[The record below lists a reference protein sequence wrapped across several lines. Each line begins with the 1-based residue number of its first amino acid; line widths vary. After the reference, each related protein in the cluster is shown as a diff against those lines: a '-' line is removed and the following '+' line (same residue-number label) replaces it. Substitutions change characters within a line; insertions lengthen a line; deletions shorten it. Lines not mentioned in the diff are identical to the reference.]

1 MTKTLELTK
10 EEVGTLKRL
19 LRKELHT
26 DLNNDVESWGLGFKE
41 EHDKLVKY
49 KFNLLKKLGSGETL
63 QKIKIYDI

>member
-19 LRKELHT
+19 LREELHT
-26 DLNNDVESWGLGFKE
+26 DLNNVESWGLVFKE
-41 EHDKLVKY
+41 EHDKLVNY

-63 QKIKIYDI
+63 QQIKIYDI